1 MEEKI
6 FEDKK
11 LNSSF
16 LSRKL
21 TLYLKACYLFYN
33 CSSHVAIGIKTP
45 QNQLRTFCST
55 EMIPF
60 VQDFL
65 TTQASVKYI
74 TQEKSR

>member
-11 LNSSF
+11 FNSSF
-16 LSRKL
+16 LSREL

-33 CSSHVAIGIKTP
+33 CSSHVAIVIKTP

-55 EMIPF
+55 EMTPF
-60 VQDFL
+60 V
-65 TTQASVKYI
+65 
-74 TQEKSR
+74 